1 MKLSLRTRDININ
14 TFDIQSDILSFPVE
28 NLKVQR
34 VILKGRATKKKIT
47 LPFNIKKG
55 YINIDFD
62 LERYDIGLDT
72 YNIFLVVFGFG
83 FRVKMQAM
91 LDKTQEERYINLKS
105 DLNEVSEFLYF
116 SIKGRM
122 TYHRKKQNA
131 NGLGEEKKLL
141 LFLKYL

>member
-1 MKLSLRTRDININ
+1 M
-14 TFDIQSDILSFPVE
+14 Q
-28 NLKVQR
+28 Q
-34 VILKGRATKKKIT
+34 KKKIT

-122 TYHRKKQNA
+122 TYQRKKQNA

>member
-1 MKLSLRTRDININ
+1 M
-14 TFDIQSDILSFPVE
+14 Q
-28 NLKVQR
+28 Q
-34 VILKGRATKKKIT
+34 KKKIT

-116 SIKGRM
+116 SI
-122 TYHRKKQNA
+122 
-131 NGLGEEKKLL
+131 
-141 LFLKYL
+141 